1 MLLKTGKEE
10 VRQRKNRSYPWDSLS
25 EVGSFFIWSDKNDA
39 LSIRSNA
46 KNKGIRV
53 SVTTQEDKTLFV
65 QRIG

>member
-10 VRQRKNRSYPWDSLS
+10 VRPRKNKSYPWDSLS
-25 EVGSFFIWSDKNDA
+25 EIGSFFIWSDKNDA

-46 KNKGIRV
+46 KNNGIRV
-53 SVTTQEDKTLFV
+53 SVTTQEDRTLFV